1 MSGRRRPPVA
11 LSIKLCALEDI
22 PDGTAKG
29 FTIDE
34 AGAAGEE
41 GEETEI
47 FVVRLGEAV
56 HGYRNFCPHIGS
68 PLDWKPDSFMSD
80 DGKLLR
86 CATHGALFRPEDGY
100 CVEGPCEGD
109 SLRRVEVILEDGE
122 VVLTGL

>member
-1 MSGRRRPPVA
+1 MSGRQRPPVA
-11 LSIKLCALEDI
+11 LCALEDI

-29 FTIDE
+29 FTV
-34 AGAAGEE
+34 AGQDGEDGEE
-41 GEETEI
+41 VEI
-47 FVVRLGEAV
+47 FVVRLGAAV
-56 HGYRNFCPHIGS
+56 RGYRNFCPHIGS

-86 CATHGALFRPEDGY
+86 CATHGALFRRDDGL

-109 SLRRVEVILEDGE
+109 SLRRVEVTLRDGE

>member
-11 LSIKLCALEDI
+11 LCALEDI

-29 FTIDE
+29 FTVAGTEGE
-34 AGAAGEE
+34 AGEDGEAI
-41 GEETEI
+41 EI
-47 FVVRLGEAV
+47 FVVRLGEAL

-86 CATHGALFRPEDGY
+86 CATHGALFRPDDGY
-100 CVEGPCEGD
+100 CVDGPCEGD
-109 SLRRVEVILEDGE
+109 SLRRVEVTLSDGS